1 MVRLSPGLAL
11 LRLLK
16 PGPGP
21 INGGDSY
28 SGPMELA
35 RTFCG
40 ARLLRLI
47 HGVWRRLV
55 GSKPSGARD
64 LPTTH
69 KKNSDQKPE
78 FQGEL

>member
-16 PGPGP
+16 PRPGP

-28 SGPMELA
+28 SGSYGADTDFLRGQAPTADSWGLATAGGIEAFRGTRLA
-35 RTFCG
+35 RNTQ
-40 ARLLRLI
+40 
-47 HGVWRRLV
+47 
-55 GSKPSGARD
+55 
-64 LPTTH
+64 
-69 KKNSDQKPE
+69 KNSDQKPE